1 MTTMAER
8 AIADMSSSA
17 LWARWRALKA
27 LRERERVGDVFCSG
41 GREGVAIVGHRGG
54 IAAGRPKKHR
64 GQS

>member
-1 MTTMAER
+1 MLDAR
-8 AIADMSSSA
+8 LARIADMSSSA

-27 LRERERVGDVFCSG
+27 LRERERVGDG

-54 IAAGRPKKHR
+54 IVAGRPKKHR

>member
-1 MTTMAER
+1 MLDAR
-8 AIADMSSSA
+8 LARIADMSSSA

-27 LRERERVGDVFCSG
+27 LRERERVFCSG

-54 IAAGRPKKHR
+54 IVAGRPKKHR